1 MVGART
7 EHLRSEPLFAGLV
20 VTGAPLT
27 LEEGGPVA
35 QLVVT
40 ATVPVLCSPQDRATG
55 ECCVH
60 LQLGL
65 GPAGGEQRCP
75 WGEPLHRV
83 GLPSCATT
91 TASTALWRDY
101 RLPLHQVRVV
111 PGTRRERCLS
121 TASLSTFSGAS
132 VPLRPGTFTLY
143 RHASGGQEVQ
153 VSYRRCNLRALCHC
167 SVAVRI
173 QDIVIAF
180 DICSR
185 GYLQVWSPSAAGAT
199 SARLPAGARL
209 LSMDEGR
216 AYRLLLPSGTVVS
229 LGPLLSTVEVEAS
242 AGDLGATEGLCGAF
256 GRQPRALGSQPGEWR

>member
-1 MVGART
+1 VI
-7 EHLRSEPLFAGLV
+7 PLSAPEDWLHNGEQLV
-20 VTGAPLT
+20 T
-27 LEEGGPVA
+27 LE
-35 QLVVT
+35 L
-40 ATVPVLCSPQDRATG
+40 
-55 ECCVH
+55 
-60 LQLGL
+60 
-65 GPAGGEQRCP
+65 
-75 WGEPLHRV
+75 
-83 GLPSCATT
+83 ATT

-101 RLPLHQVRVV
+101 RLPLHQVRVE

-121 TASLSTFSGAS
+121 TAGLSTFSGAS

-143 RHASGGQEVQ
+143 RHASGSQEVQ
-153 VSYRRCNLRALCHC
+153 VSYRRCNLRALCAC

-173 QDIVIAF
+173 QDIIIAF

-185 GYLQVWSPSAAGAT
+185 GYLQVWSPSAT
-199 SARLPAGARL
+199 STAPARLPAGARL

-256 GRQPRALGSQPGEWR
+256 GRQPRALGPQPGDWRSASRSTAYIGFHAFTLGPLLEGTAILDVQPARSPMGPTGNGARVQKSGQVLWGLRARQ